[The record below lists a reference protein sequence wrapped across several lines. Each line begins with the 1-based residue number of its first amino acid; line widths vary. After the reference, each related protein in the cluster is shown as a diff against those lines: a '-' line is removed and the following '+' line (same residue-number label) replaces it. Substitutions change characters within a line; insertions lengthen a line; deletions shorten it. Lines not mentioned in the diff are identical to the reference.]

1 VISLDELVVKD
12 VMSPDPVCL
21 HREISVPDAVQILV
35 GRSLQGAP
43 VVDEVGDV
51 IGVVSTSDLLTALA
65 PAFRAGRP
73 LDVHALH
80 ELKLMHVHDLL
91 ERALVTCDHM
101 APINE
106 VCQLMVRER
115 VHRVVVTHD
124 SRRPLGLISAIDMV
138 RAVACLASRMERS
151 GTSGS

>member
-1 VISLDELVVKD
+1 MISLDELVVKD

-21 HREISVPDAVQILV
+21 HREISVPDAVQVLV

-43 VVDEVGDV
+43 VVDEDGDV
-51 IGVVSTSDLLTALA
+51 IGVVSTTDLLTALA
-65 PAFRAGRP
+65 PAFRTGEP

-80 ELKLMHVHDLL
+80 ELKLMHVHALL
-91 ERALVTCDHM
+91 ERGLVTCDLM
-101 APINE
+101 SPIGD

-115 VHRVVVTHD
+115 VHRVVVMRED
-124 SRRPLGLISAIDMV
+124 KKPLGLISAIDMV
-138 RAVACLASRMERS
+138 RAVACLASRMDPS